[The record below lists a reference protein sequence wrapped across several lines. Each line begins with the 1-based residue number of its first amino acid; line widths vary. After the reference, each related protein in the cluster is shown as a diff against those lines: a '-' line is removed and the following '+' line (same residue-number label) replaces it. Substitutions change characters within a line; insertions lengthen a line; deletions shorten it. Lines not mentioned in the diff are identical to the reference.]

1 MGNGLIQLKLPATI
15 DSLRELTDFIRHGA
29 QSAALPEAQL
39 DRLDLVMEEIVMNVI
54 NYAYPEGG
62 RGTIE
67 VGYAVDGPGK
77 LFVQVCDT
85 GRAFDPLAK
94 NPPDLRL
101 GLADRPIGGLGIFL
115 VKQIARSINYTRV
128 DNRNVLTFRLEA
140 EP

>member
-54 NYAYPEGG
+54 NYAYPEGEP
-62 RGTIE
+62 GTIE
-67 VGYAVDGPGK
+67 VGYTVDGPGK
-77 LFVQVCDT
+77 LFVQVSDT

-115 VKQIARSINYTRV
+115 VKQIARSINYSRV
-128 DNRNVLTFRLEA
+128 DNRNILTFRLEA